1 MSRSSLMGPGPW
13 QRESQ
18 GKSERLRGLRCNE
31 FRESPQWA
39 SPPWMGFASGCQ
51 LGGCIHR
58 EANRVNMGRHS
69 SNYQTLPSEKKV
81 EERKQKIAESMKPQ
95 DGKGECER
103 ECVQGQISHPQSH
116 VLFTSVRLC
125 LTSDYILPRE
135 TIKSFCQRLFNR
147 NATLN
152 HSLSL
157 SHLTSGNCTAGRM
170 STDGFSIYQSN
181 VLEISTH
188 TWMNSDCYLFKCYG
202 KQVSIIHMIN
212 LS

>member
-1 MSRSSLMGPGPW
+1 MNL
-13 QRESQ
+13 E
-18 GKSERLRGLRCNE
+18 
-31 FRESPQWA
+31 
-39 SPPWMGFASGCQ
+39 
-51 LGGCIHR
+51 
-58 EANRVNMGRHS
+58 NR
-69 SNYQTLPSEKKV
+69 PSEPPLPGWDLLLDVSSADASIERRIEWIWGGIRAITRLCPLKKKV